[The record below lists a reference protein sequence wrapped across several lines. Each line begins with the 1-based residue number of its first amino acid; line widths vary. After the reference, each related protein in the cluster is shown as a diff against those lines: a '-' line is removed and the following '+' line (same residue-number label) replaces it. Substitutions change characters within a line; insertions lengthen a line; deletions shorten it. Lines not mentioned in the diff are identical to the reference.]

1 MTDHD
6 DFDRSLSERLRASE
20 ARVPGDI
27 APDLAPV
34 GAASAR
40 GRPAWGWGAL
50 VAAGGVAAGLL
61 LVLFIGGRLQPPTGQ
76 ATATPQPTSSA
87 GGSVEPS
94 ASVAPSAPSLSSLAG
109 LIAFSRD
116 GDLFTMRPDGAEVT
130 QLTATADTTET
141 PIAWLADGSRLVIL
155 TTANDNPY
163 SSTLSLLMPD
173 GTRPVELGVVH
184 PLYSPPTF
192 SPDGTKIA
200 FGGDGDYGSGISI
213 LDLENLGL
221 ESGML
226 GQLTVD
232 GGHGTLWSPDGTR
245 IAYTFFN
252 TSNSSNDVGLVGLDG
267 YPMALAP
274 HPTQDGPIRWAV
286 VDGTLKVVFDSQ
298 RDTDQTKFSARPW
311 VVNADGTGLQLLADS
326 GLDPL
331 LGEHAL
337 PTRTSA
343 DGTWVASTCDGGLCL
358 TRTDGS
364 HNLVFRGLAGW
375 DIWTFSPSWSPDLA
389 HLAYASPEGI
399 RIVFLP
405 DGEAVTISP
414 AGTADS
420 APVWQPVEG

>member
-6 DFDRSLSERLRASE
+6 DFDRALSERLRAYE
-20 ARVPGDI
+20 ARLPGGN
-27 APDLAPV
+27 APDLATIGSGPLRER
-34 GAASAR
+34 A
-40 GRPAWGWGAL
+40 AWGWGAW
-50 VAAGGVAAGLL
+50 VATGGVAAGLL
-61 LVLFIGGRLQPPTGQ
+61 LVLFLGGRLQPPTGQ

-87 GGSVEPS
+87 S
-94 ASVAPSAPSLSSLAG
+94 ATVAPSASIVPSPPSLSSLAG

-116 GDLFTMRPDGAEVT
+116 GDVYTMRPDGSEAT
-130 QLTATADTTET
+130 QLTTTTDATEL
-141 PIAWLADGSRLVIL
+141 PIAWLADGSRLVIQS
-155 TTANDNPY
+155 TANDNPY
-163 SSTLSLLMPD
+163 SSTMSLLMPD
-173 GTRPVELGVVH
+173 GTADEFGVVH
-184 PLYSPPTF
+184 PIYSSPMY

-200 FGGDGDYGSGISI
+200 FGGDGTTGSGISI
-213 LDLENLGL
+213 LDLE
-221 ESGML
+221 SGTL
-226 GQLTVD
+226 GQLTTD

-252 TSNSSNDVGLVGLDG
+252 TSNSSNDVGVVGLDG

-326 GLDPL
+326 GLDPS
-331 LGEHAL
+331 LGEHAS

-364 HNLVFRGLAGW
+364 DNLVFEGLAGW
-375 DIWTFSPSWSPDLA
+375 DLWTFSPSWSPDLA
-389 HLAYASPEGI
+389 HLAYAGPEGI
-399 RIVFLP
+399 QIVFLP
-405 DGEAVTISP
+405 NGESVTISP
-414 AGTADS
+414 AGMSDS
-420 APVWQPVEG
+420 AAVWRPVEG